1 MFYILTLW
9 IGFTNCVLSYNL
21 NNRPGRDFS
30 CVDKLLKTN
39 KSYEFVDISN
49 TSSFGSVACPRR
61 PNKLKIIE
69 VVPPNKTRFIFR
81 DIFICW
87 PENIHLGTLIF
98 NGGILKTRPNI
109 TTTSVCSPRD
119 SIVVYKNFHRKTYVL
134 LRMHG
139 EVQLIGRVLSTME
152 TRIKPAKAPE
162 IIGTGNNVT
171 KTRQKRQSIEH
182 PSYTEKSSITDG
194 LECGKTRSCFRNGVK
209 NCQHFECDYFL
220 SYWMDKQKAAV
231 DFELSGK
238 SDGWLAVGF
247 SSDRKMGGD
256 AIFGCIY
263 QYTRTMPIRA
273 TSFEDPHP
281 HVRPQE
287 KQNFALKHSESKN
300 GYIYCR
306 FIVPVKRRDSGVDLT
321 NEWVQFYARGN
332 VSAGLMEKHHD
343 RPLMSERLISIVETV
358 NVITVVNAGSILLPL
373 PLLYAVLLC
382 I

>member
-1 MFYILTLW
+1 
-9 IGFTNCVLSYNL
+9 
-21 NNRPGRDFS
+21 
-30 CVDKLLKTN
+30 
-39 KSYEFVDISN
+39 
-49 TSSFGSVACPRR
+49 
-61 PNKLKIIE
+61 
-69 VVPPNKTRFIFR
+69 
-81 DIFICW
+81 
-87 PENIHLGTLIF
+87 
-98 NGGILKTRPNI
+98 
-109 TTTSVCSPRD
+109 
-119 SIVVYKNFHRKTYVL
+119 
-134 LRMHG
+134 MHG

-152 TRIKPAKAPE
+152 TRIKPVKAPE
-162 IIGTGNNVT
+162 IIGTGNNMT

-220 SYWMDKQKAAV
+220 SYWMDKQKAVV

-273 TSFEDPHP
+273 ASFEDPHP

-358 NVITVVNAGSILLPL
+358 NVISVVNTGSILLPL
-373 PLLYAVLLC
+373 PLLYAVLLW

>member
-1 MFYILTLW
+1 MFYLLALW

-21 NNRPGRDFS
+21 SNIPGRD

-39 KSYEFVDISN
+39 QSYDIVDITN
-49 TSSFGSVACPRR
+49 TSSFDSVECPRR
-61 PNKLKIIE
+61 SNKLKIIE
-69 VVPPNKTRFIFR
+69 VVPPNKTKFIFR

-87 PENIHLGTLIF
+87 PDNIHLGTLIF

-139 EVQLIGRVLSTME
+139 EVQLTGRVLSTME
-152 TRIKPAKAPE
+152 SRIKPAKASA
-162 IIGTGNNVT
+162 IIRTGNHT
-171 KTRQKRQSIEH
+171 RTTRQKRQSIEH

-194 LECGKTRSCFRNGVK
+194 LECGKTRSCFRHGMK
-209 NCQHFECDYFL
+209 NCQHFGCDYFL
-220 SYWMDKQKAAV
+220 SYWMDKQKAVV

-256 AIFGCIY
+256 AIFGCIF
-263 QYTRTMPIRA
+263 QHTRTLPIRA
-273 TSFEDPHP
+273 ASFEDPHP

-287 KQNFALKHSESKN
+287 KHNFALKHSESKN

-332 VSAGLMEKHHD
+332 VSAGLMEKHHE

-358 NVITVVNAGSILLPL
+358 NVITVVNAGSILFPL
-373 PLLYAVLLC
+373 PLLYTVG
-382 I
+382 IWI